1 MSGILLADELIVVA
15 HSFLWLLLSGGTP
28 RGVSAAKISNI
39 SNLRF
44 PQTAKYSFQVSCGQ
58 NILSKGVMVLM

>member
-28 RGVSAAKISNI
+28 PGGI
-39 SNLRF
+39 
-44 PQTAKYSFQVSCGQ
+44 CG
-58 NILSKGVMVLM
+58 